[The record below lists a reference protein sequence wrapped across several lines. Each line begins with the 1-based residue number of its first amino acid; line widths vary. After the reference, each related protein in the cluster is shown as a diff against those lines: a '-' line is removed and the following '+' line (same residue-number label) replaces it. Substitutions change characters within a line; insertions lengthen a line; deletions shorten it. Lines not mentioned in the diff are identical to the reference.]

1 MSMLDLASD
10 RKSDTLEEI
19 KEEGEYHASASD
31 KAADDVSSV
40 LSTSSRSMRF
50 RMPSLRRRVTDNS
63 SKQQQNETSSVT
75 SSPRSGAGKRS
86 RRTSEVHSEDDAA
99 SLERAMGL
107 TVKRDRVES
116 WGFGDEV
123 VMGLD

>member
-1 MSMLDLASD
+1 MSMPDLISD

-19 KEEGEYHASASD
+19 KEEGED
-31 KAADDVSSV
+31 KTEANEKVDDVSSV

-50 RMPSLRRRVTDNS
+50 RMPMLRRRVTDSS
-63 SKQQQNETSSVT
+63 SKQQPNESSSVT
-75 SSPRSGAGKRS
+75 SSPRSGVGRRS
-86 RRTSEVHSEDDAA
+86 RRTSEVNSEDEAA

-107 TVKRDRVES
+107 AGKGNRVES

>member
-1 MSMLDLASD
+1 MGMPDLAGD

-19 KEEGEYHASASD
+19 KEEGEDHPDANE
-31 KAADDVSSV
+31 KAVDDVSSV

-50 RMPSLRRRVTDNS
+50 RMPSLRRRVTDTS
-63 SKQQQNETSSVT
+63 SKQQQNETNSVT
-75 SSPRSGAGKRS
+75 SSPRSGVGKRS

-99 SLERAMGL
+99 SLERAIGL
-107 TVKRDRVES
+107 AGTGDRVES